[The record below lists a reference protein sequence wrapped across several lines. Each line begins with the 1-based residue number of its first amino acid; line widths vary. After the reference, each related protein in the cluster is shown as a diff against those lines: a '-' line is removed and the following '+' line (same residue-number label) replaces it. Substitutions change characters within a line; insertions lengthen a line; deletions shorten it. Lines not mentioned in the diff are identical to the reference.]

1 MRRSR
6 PAGMAAMLIGV
17 PVGASGQNTNGCVRR
32 RKCHRLVIDRASIID
47 IDVRLEL
54 DLKEG
59 RAVHRRDGCVTVAL
73 KHAGHGFPIHIA
85 QVDEAPE
92 ERVKSC

>member
-32 RKCHRLVIDRASIID
+32 RKCHRLVIDRASNSLPVARIPPFVD
-47 IDVRLEL
+47 RTSAVLHCSCY
-54 DLKEG
+54 G
-59 RAVHRRDGCVTVAL
+59 RCA
-73 KHAGHGFPIHIA
+73 
-85 QVDEAPE
+85 
-92 ERVKSC
+92 